1 MGNIECGCCDD
12 RQNPNQTVTFVPASQ
27 AANAKLKDIA
37 KLTAATQHSFDSTS
51 ARRVAQAS
59 QSARPAQQ
67 QQQRSE
73 VGTADRSPSVKSTV
87 IGPAGVTENVAA
99 MDYSQL
105 KQHVLGLGH
114 HPADVAICV
123 GQAHLLRMLT
133 NVQVGERVRH
143 STKGAGT
150 VAIIDH
156 TVNPSRPITV
166 YYDNQTKASYSEKS
180 VRKLTRTASPLP
192 STAAADPAE
201 DSDQESR

>member
-12 RQNPNQTVTFVPASQ
+12 RQDPNQTLTFVPNQ
-27 AANAKLKDIA
+27 AANAKLKATA
-37 KLTAATQHSFDSTS
+37 K
-51 ARRVAQAS
+51 
-59 QSARPAQQ
+59 

-73 VGTADRSPSVKSTV
+73 IVTAGQSPSVTSTG

-99 MDYSQL
+99 MNYSQL
-105 KQHVLGLGH
+105 KQHVLGLGYNA
-114 HPADVAICV
+114 ADVAIAEDARECDPSP
-123 GQAHLLRMLT
+123 QAQLLRMLT

-192 STAAADPAE
+192 STAAVDPAG
-201 DSDQESR
+201 DSDQREPVRELTSQQIGSGANAVEYS